1 MSDVAA
7 LYIGGAT
14 KEGGGEMCDGVSRK
28 EGTQRS
34 SPPPRVF
41 SEVTPSG
48 NVKT

>member
-1 MSDVAA
+1 MSDVAT

-14 KEGGGEMCDGVSRK
+14 KEGRGEMCDGVSPK
-28 EGTQRS
+28 VPS
-34 SPPPRVF
+34 APAPPRVF